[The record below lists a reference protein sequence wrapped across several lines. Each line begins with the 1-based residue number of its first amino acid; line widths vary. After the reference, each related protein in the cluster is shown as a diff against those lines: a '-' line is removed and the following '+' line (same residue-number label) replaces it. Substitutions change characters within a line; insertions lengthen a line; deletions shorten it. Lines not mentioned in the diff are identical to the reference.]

1 MTAVQLRRW
10 TREEYD
16 RMIEAGV
23 LTTQDRVELV
33 DGEIVTMTP
42 QKSRQATGV
51 SLVEM
56 ALRRAW
62 GENALVRTQLPLALD
77 PTSEP
82 EPDVAVV
89 AGLPRDYRDAH
100 PSRAFLVVEVADA
113 SLAFDRGIKASIY
126 ARAEIADYWVQ
137 NLVDEQLELYRHPER
152 STDAPPGWRYTN
164 VEHFGRGASV
174 APLARPDVVIALAD
188 LLS

>member
-16 RMIEAGV
+16 RMIDAGV

-42 QKSRQATGV
+42 QTSRHATGV
-51 SLVEM
+51 SLVEI

-100 PSRAFLVVEVADA
+100 PSRALLVVEVADA
-113 SLAFDRGIKASIY
+113 SLAFDRGIKASTY
-126 ARAEIADYWVQ
+126 ARAGIADYWVL
-137 NLVDEQLELYRHPER
+137 NLVDEQLEIYRHPER
-152 STDAPPGWRYTN
+152 STDAPPGWRYAH

-188 LLS
+188 LLP